1 MIGSGKPSVLMH
13 GTVLQCWSRPIGLL
27 KNRGG
32 IKGILMTNLDRFIKT
47 IHWEIPDLLMT
58 FDFVD
63 NREMFETYEG
73 ILRHGS
79 FL

>member
-1 MIGSGKPSVLMH
+1 
-13 GTVLQCWSRPIGLL
+13 
-27 KNRGG
+27 
-32 IKGILMTNLDRFIKT
+32 MTNLGRFIKT